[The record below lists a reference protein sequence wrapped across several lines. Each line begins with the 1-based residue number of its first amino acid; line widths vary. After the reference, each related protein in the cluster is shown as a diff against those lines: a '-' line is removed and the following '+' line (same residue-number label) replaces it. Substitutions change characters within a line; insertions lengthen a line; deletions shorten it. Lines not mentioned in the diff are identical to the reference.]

1 VTSHNCDIIGEPDKP
16 RHVLALS
23 AMVVYSILSYTYTR
37 VSLPSQSEHTLKLWK
52 DGHISM
58 ASQKASPLGS
68 GIIKVV
74 NKESGKMLGR
84 ATDFTQANWAAT
96 TAEYFASPEANF
108 CDDAK
113 FDKIIDAAKAFVMN
127 NRCGELKSL
136 SIHVD
141 DDNLEAPGECALLIN
156 DPDSD

>member
-1 VTSHNCDIIGEPDKP
+1 
-16 RHVLALS
+16 
-23 AMVVYSILSYTYTR
+23 M
-37 VSLPSQSEHTLKLWK
+37 

-74 NKESGKMLGR
+74 NKESGKTSGR

-96 TAEYFASPEANF
+96 TAEYFASLEANF
-108 CDDAK
+108 RDDAK
-113 FDKIIDAAKAFVMN
+113 FDKIIDAAKAFMTN
-127 NRCGELKSL
+127 NRRGESKSL
-136 SIHVD
+136 PIHLD
-141 DDNLEAPGECALLIN
+141 DDNLEAPGERALLVD